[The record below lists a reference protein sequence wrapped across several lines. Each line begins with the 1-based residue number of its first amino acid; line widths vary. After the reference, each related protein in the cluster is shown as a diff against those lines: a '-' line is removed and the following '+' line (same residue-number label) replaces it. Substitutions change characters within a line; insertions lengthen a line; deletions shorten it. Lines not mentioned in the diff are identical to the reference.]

1 MVTKYFY
8 TLLLLLF
15 AITVNSQENK
25 FKPEWNV
32 GVGFGPTFSSI
43 SFETGMYAKSLPT
56 KNLQQF
62 SGGVSVRY
70 LSEKNLGLIAELN
83 YSQQGWE
90 QEFKDQP
97 QYAHSHQ
104 LNYLELPILTH
115 IYFGNK
121 VRFIVNLGPKLSF
134 LISDSEKMNEA
145 LADYLASGNFPED
158 EPAYQYYH
166 MAQRKI
172 DYGIMAGLGLEFRTG
187 IGHFSL
193 EGRYTFGLGD
203 IYNNSK
209 SDYFS
214 RSANRVISA
223 KLTYY
228 VKLF

>member
-1 MVTKYFY
+1 MVKKYILICLSLSF
-8 TLLLLLF
+8 TLL
-15 AITVNSQENK
+15 TYGQKKE

-32 GVGFGPTFSSI
+32 GIGFGPTFSSVD
-43 SFETGMYAKSLPT
+43 FEPRVST
-56 KNLQQF
+56 KNQMQYH
-62 SGGVSVRY
+62 GGIAIRY

-90 QEFKDQP
+90 QNFKNDSEKEFK
-97 QYAHSHQ
+97 HSHQ

-121 VRFIVNLGPKLSF
+121 VRFIFNLGPKIGY
-134 LISDSEKMNEA
+134 LISDSEKINDP
-145 LADYLASGNFPED
+145 LAEYLASGNTPSTFVTQ
-158 EPAYQYYH
+158 QYYRL
-166 MAQRKI
+166 ADRKI
-172 DYGIMAGLGLEFRTG
+172 DYGLMAGLGLEFRTG
-187 IGHFSL
+187 IGNFTL

-203 IYNNSK
+203 IYKSSK
-209 SDYFS
+209 ADYFS